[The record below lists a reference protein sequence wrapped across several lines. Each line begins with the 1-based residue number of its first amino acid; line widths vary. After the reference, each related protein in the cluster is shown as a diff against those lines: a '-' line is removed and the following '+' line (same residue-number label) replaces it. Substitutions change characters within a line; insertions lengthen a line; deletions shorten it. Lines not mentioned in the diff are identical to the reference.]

1 MAEQATSTRSNP
13 AANGNPEVSGLRE
26 KLAASNEEVL
36 RLRDL
41 LISKDAE
48 LGSLKGRVAE
58 LEAGV
63 ARLLG
68 LAARLR
74 TLIPGFA
81 WSAVAVLR
89 GRRGARD

>member
-1 MAEQATSTRSNP
+1 MAEQATSPRSDP
-13 AANGNPEVSGLRE
+13 AASATPDGAELRE
-26 KLAASNEEVL
+26 QLAVSREEVL

-48 LGSLKGRVAE
+48 LGLLKGRVAE

-68 LAARLR
+68 LVARVR
-74 TLIPGFA
+74 TLIPGPA
-81 WSAVAVLR
+81 RSAIAVLR